1 MKKIIEEVLQTEKKV
16 SIVLEQARNKASEIR
31 QSVEKEIS
39 EKMSDIKQEALEII
53 QTTVE
58 NAKKEAE
65 HIRDEKLKQADREKD
80 IMLNNNSDTMDN
92 LVDNICNIILSTGH
106 EKDSK

>member
-1 MKKIIEEVLQTEKKV
+1 MKKIIEEVLQAEEKV
-16 SIVLEQARNKASEIR
+16 SIVLKQARNKASGIR

-39 EKMSDIKQEALEII
+39 EKMSDAKQEAREII

-65 HIRDEKLKQADREKD
+65 HIGEEKLKQADHEKD
-80 IMLNNNSDTMDN
+80 TLLNNNTDTMNN
-92 LVDNICNIILSTGH
+92 LVDNICNIILTTEY
-106 EKDSK
+106 EKDCK

>member
-1 MKKIIEEVLQTEKKV
+1 MKKIIEEVLQAEKKV
-16 SIVLEQARNKASEIR
+16 SIVLDQARNKASEIR
-31 QSVEKEIS
+31 RSVEKEIS
-39 EKMSDIKQEALEII
+39 EKMSDAKQESREII

-65 HIRDEKLKQADREKD
+65 HIGEEKLKQADREKD
-80 IMLNNNSDTMDN
+80 TLLNNNTDTMNN
-92 LVDNICNIILSTGH
+92 LVDNTCNIILTTEY

>member
-1 MKKIIEEVLQTEKKV
+1 MKKIIEEVLQAEEKV
-16 SIVLEQARNKASEIR
+16 SIVLKQARHKASEIR
-31 QSVEKEIS
+31 QSAEKEIS
-39 EKMSDIKQEALEII
+39 EKMSDAKQKARKII

-65 HIRDEKLKQADREKD
+65 HIGEEKLKQADQEKD
-80 IMLNNNSDTMDN
+80 TLLDNNTDTIKN
-92 LVDNICNIILSTGH
+92 LVDSTCNIILTTDY

>member
-92 LVDNICNIILSTGH
+92 LVDNICNIILSTEH

>member
-1 MKKIIEEVLQTEKKV
+1 MKKIIEDVLQTEKKV
-16 SIVLEQARNKASEIR
+16 GIVLEQARNKASEIR

-39 EKMSDIKQEALEII
+39 EKMSGAKLQAREII

-65 HIRDEKLKQADREKD
+65 HIGEEKLKQADHEKD
-80 IMLNNNSDTMDN
+80 TLLNNNTDTMNN
-92 LVDNICNIILSTGH
+92 LVDNICNIILTTEH
-106 EKDSK
+106 EKDCK

>member
-1 MKKIIEEVLQTEKKV
+1 MKKIIEEVLQAEKKV
-16 SIVLEQARNKASEIR
+16 NVILEQARNKASEIR

-39 EKMSDIKQEALEII
+39 EKMSDAKQQAREII

-65 HIRDEKLKQADREKD
+65 HISEEKLKQADQEKNTL
-80 IMLNNNSDTMDN
+80 LNNNSDTMDN
-92 LVDNICNIILSTGH
+92 LVDNICNIILSTEY

>member
-1 MKKIIEEVLQTEKKV
+1 MKKIIEEVLQAEEKV
-16 SIVLEQARNKASEIR
+16 GIVLDQARNKASEIR

-39 EKMSDIKQEALEII
+39 EKMSAAKQKAREII

-65 HIRDEKLKQADREKD
+65 HIGEEKLKQADQEKD
-80 IMLNNNSDTMDN
+80 TLLNNNTDTMNN
-92 LVDNICNIILSTGH
+92 LVDNICNIILATEY

>member
-1 MKKIIEEVLQTEKKV
+1 MKKIIEDVLQTEKKV
-16 SIVLEQARNKASEIR
+16 GIVLEQARNKASEIR

-39 EKMSDIKQEALEII
+39 EKMSDAKQEAREII

-65 HIRDEKLKQADREKD
+65 HIGEEKLKQADHEKD
-80 IMLNNNSDTMDN
+80 TLLNNNTDTMNN
-92 LVDNICNIILSTGH
+92 LVDNICNIILTTEY
-106 EKDSK
+106 EKDCK

>member
-1 MKKIIEEVLQTEKKV
+1 MKKIIEEVLQAEEKV
-16 SIVLEQARNKASEIR
+16 GIVLKQARNNASEIR

-39 EKMSDIKQEALEII
+39 EKMNVAKQEAREII

-65 HIRDEKLKQADREKD
+65 HIMEEKLKQADHEKD
-80 IMLNNNSDTMDN
+80 TLLNNNTDTMIN
-92 LVDNICNIILSTGH
+92 LVDNVCNIILTTEY